1 VARKQIVNSPLPE
14 DKPSPG
20 NHSWANRPLANRRA
34 GVSIISLNDHGI
46 VRSIFKE
53 IGHTTEAHQELRRQ
67 IFRQVAKSTKLQHM
81 VLEMFSENSEAQ
93 KSLLQELAKNSQ
105 LRRKFFVAA
114 QEKNLRVTSAARKKA
129 ANREKANA

>member
-1 VARKQIVNSPLPE
+1 VARKRIENSTLPE
-14 DKPSPG
+14 GKPSPG
-20 NHSWANRPLANRRA
+20 NHPLTNRPLANRTA
-34 GVSIISLNDHGI
+34 GLSIISLNDLGI

-67 IFRQVAKSTKLQHM
+67 IFRQVAKSAKLQHM
-81 VLEMFSENSEAQ
+81 ILEMLSENSEAQ

-114 QEKNLRVTSAARKKA
+114 QKKNLRGTSAVRKKA
-129 ANREKANA
+129 ANLEKADA